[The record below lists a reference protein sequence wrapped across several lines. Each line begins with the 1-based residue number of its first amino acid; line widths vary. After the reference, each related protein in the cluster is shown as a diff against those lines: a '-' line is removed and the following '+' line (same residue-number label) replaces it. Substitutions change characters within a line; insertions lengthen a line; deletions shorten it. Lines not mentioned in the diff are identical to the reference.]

1 MSTGAEH
8 GLIWARP
15 EEPPA
20 ALVDVRRPGDVR
32 AEARSESPQH
42 QALLRRRLEELHQLV
57 VERH

>member
-8 GLIWARP
+8 GLIWARS

-32 AEARSESPQH
+32 AEARSESPNT
-42 QALLRRRLEELHQLV
+42 RRSYVADWRNCTN
-57 VERH
+57 

>member
-1 MSTGAEH
+1 MPTGAEY

-32 AEARSESPQH
+32 AEARSESPNT
-42 QALLRRRLEELHQLV
+42 RRSYVADWRNCTN
-57 VERH
+57 